1 MGLPPDFYLSYLIWA
16 GIATGFSWGFLIAG
30 RFYHCC
36 SSPEVRAEKINYFLK
51 SYQDNVRSNIPVAQ
65 AVSAAAR
72 MRLTTSGIKTQQ
84 KHTASTTS
92 SSTTEE
98 FMQKVGSTYHSS
110 NLLPP
115 LIKIGGIL
123 PSSSSSHAFKA
134 R

>member
-1 MGLPPDFYLSYLIWA
+1 M
-16 GIATGFSWGFLIAG
+16 
-30 RFYHCC
+30 
-36 SSPEVRAEKINYFLK
+36 
-51 SYQDNVRSNIPVAQ
+51 AQ

-84 KHTASTTS
+84 KHTYATT

-115 LIKIGGIL
+115 LIKIGGI
-123 PSSSSSHAFKA
+123 SSSSHAFKA